1 MTDEATGYRS
11 KDQVLF
17 DLARAFPFSPEALE
31 ANRQGKL
38 AKDQFK
44 QYIGRCTR
52 PTVMGL
58 VCLLAPVLFWTGI
71 TKTRMQ
77 ISFDAAFPEY
87 LNNLI
92 HVNQLIEL
100 IGKWSAFAE
109 LGSTILFF
117 GIAAFV
123 LSRVSPALYF
133 DILDGT
139 VVAEEGRL
147 IARENQTMRD
157 NGRDPIEKYFFSLKS
172 KYYEVNLAAYR
183 ALESGSMY
191 RLYLLPRSDVLV
203 SLEPK
208 LTR

>member
-1 MTDEATGYRS
+1 
-11 KDQVLF
+11 
-17 DLARAFPFSPEALE
+17 
-31 ANRQGKL
+31 
-38 AKDQFK
+38 
-44 QYIGRCTR
+44 
-52 PTVMGL
+52 MGL

-87 LNNLI
+87 LSNLV

-123 LSRVSPALYF
+123 LSRVSLALYF

-157 NGRDPIEKYFFSLKS
+157 NGRDPIEKYFFSMKS

-208 LTR
+208 VGR